1 MTTQSGGPNISAQL
15 VKELRERTGAGFSA
29 CRDALVETKGEIEAA
44 INVLRKKGQAAAQKK
59 AQRATSEGMVG
70 YYIHAGGK
78 IGVLVE
84 VNCESDFVA
93 RTEDFQKL
101 CHDVAMHIAAL
112 DPRFLKR
119 EEVTQ
124 EILDRERDIY
134 KDQAKQTGK
143 PETVIEKI
151 VNGKMEKFYEE
162 NCLYEQHFI
171 RDEGV
176 TVKELI
182 DLTIAKVGENIAVR
196 RFARFKVGEGDGAG
210 ACGWAGG
217 CWGCA
222 GAGLRVTAMA
232 HRARRCRAKA
242 RRHKK
247 LSATARRGGPFHFG
261 ARRGT
266 RLAEETGGAAGWR
279 CESLLQCARAGGKMA

>member
-1 MTTQSGGPNISAQL
+1 MTTQPGGPNISAQL

-29 CRDALVETKGEIEAA
+29 CRDALVEAKGDIEQA
-44 INVLRKKGQAAAQKK
+44 INLLRKKGQAAAQKK

-112 DPRFLKR
+112 DPRFLRR

-143 PETVIEKI
+143 PEAVIEKI

-182 DLTIAKVGENIAVR
+182 DLTIAKVGENIAIR
-196 RFARFKVGEGDGAG
+196 RFSRFKVGEMDGASSP
-210 ACGWAGG
+210 AETTDEPA
-217 CWGCA
+217 A
-222 GAGLRVTAMA
+222 P
-232 HRARRCRAKA
+232 
-242 RRHKK
+242 
-247 LSATARRGGPFHFG
+247 SA
-261 ARRGT
+261 
-266 RLAEETGGAAGWR
+266 
-279 CESLLQCARAGGKMA
+279 

>member
-1 MTTQSGGPNISAQL
+1 MATDGKANIPAQL
-15 VKELRERTGAGFSA
+15 VKQLRERTGAGFAA
-29 CRDALVETKGEIEAA
+29 CREALIEAHGNLELA
-44 INVLRKKGQAAAQKK
+44 IDILRKKGQAAAAKK
-59 AQRATSEGMVG
+59 AQRATSEGLVG
-70 YYIHAGGK
+70 SYIHAGGK

-112 DPRFLKR
+112 DPRFLRR

-124 EILDRERDIY
+124 EILDREREIY

-143 PETVIEKI
+143 PEPVIEKI

-176 TVKELI
+176 TIKELV
-182 DLTIAKVGENIAVR
+182 DQAIAKMGENIAIR
-196 RFARFKVGEGDGAG
+196 RFSRFKVGESDGA
-210 ACGWAGG
+210 
-217 CWGCA
+217 
-222 GAGLRVTAMA
+222 TANPQA
-232 HRARRCRAKA
+232 SEEPDTVAP
-242 RRHKK
+242 
-247 LSATARRGGPFHFG
+247 TA
-261 ARRGT
+261 
-266 RLAEETGGAAGWR
+266 
-279 CESLLQCARAGGKMA
+279 